1 MEAAAT
7 TRPAQ
12 LLEIVADL
20 LQSSAAEHK
29 EKENV
34 TAWLAQLPLLSSLL
48 DESKA
53 LAVEAMPEKVWRQWL
68 QQLFQLMAHK
78 SPIFRYIS
86 LRFFSMT
93 LQEVVSLER
102 LSEILSSKGEMLLT
116 LLPQLLTQADR
127 GRPVPGLRGAAATT
141 LGRLVFKVCSFPQL
155 RHDHLQSLAKA
166 VKALLRPFKSYPPNN
181 AETAEI
187 LQALCLCLRSMT
199 TSLRSQLQNIEACCL
214 PLLSSEHP
222 PTRKVVTSTSSR
234 VMTLAMYLSLVLQTQ
249 LAATCLTLKTVCGEA
264 EEWRQTVGRVLLS
277 VHTLLDVT
285 LEPDT
290 VKIPQDGPLVYLAYS
305 FSPRAN
311 FPMDF
316 ARLSRY
322 ECLFD
327 GLLQCLQQC
336 LEGHNTA
343 HFPVRA
349 VPIEAIFHLLCR
361 IFALDT
367 TSLSDGYDTTDCL
380 LTQAELRSVLPFLH
394 RHAYKLLSALLR
406 CAHRQLLPLSAT
418 IGNLLLQSLQQT
430 TQGPLTSVRPVVHHS
445 IAQCFTILGS
455 GLCPHFAAEILGKLL
470 AELKTCFL
478 QCQVDETTT
487 TLTAQ
492 RSKAS
497 KKQAVH
503 TTPVAAQP
511 LGQMQYCGADASDA
525 SMRSLQPLT
534 EAIYAIVSQGGSLLP
549 HSLRQQLDAV
559 VVSLLSLCNKK
570 ERLRHRPTAK
580 QDLSF
585 FASTAYYH
593 ALASSPRTR
602 ATLYQLL
609 FASVLSPVSGL
620 PTVFPYALDLFTAGS
635 RDPSPRVS
643 ALCGQFLR
651 ICEVHI
657 HPRVPPSLMPPPIPA
672 SSTLSNLI
680 ANMTNAATTPV
691 PSSQHSRQPPTIL
704 TQQQQSSDQFADLLG
719 GTPPAMSTS
728 ESHTSSATTA
738 VTTITFLNTSSQAS
752 PKVPIIERETSLSST
767 TVGSI
772 TLPVQ
777 QEEEEREEEP
787 SHGME
792 LESTE
797 AAPKVAVPKTTVTNS
812 STSTA
817 NTAKSPQPQ
826 PQGHL
831 LEEAEEDEEELP
843 EIVDDDPDSGSGE
856 EEEEEGY

>member
-1 MEAAAT
+1 MEAAAAT

-12 LLEIVADL
+12 LLDIVADL

-93 LQEVVSLER
+93 LQEVVSLEP

-222 PTRKVVTSTSSR
+222 PTRK
-234 VMTLAMYLSLVLQTQ
+234 

-264 EEWRQTVGRVLLS
+264 EEWRQTVGRILLS

-290 VKIPQDGPLVYLAYS
+290 EKFPQDGPLVYLAYS

-394 RHAYKLLSALLR
+394 RHAYQLLSALLR

-430 TQGPLTSVRPVVHHS
+430 AQGPLTSVRPVVHHS

-497 KKQAVH
+497 RKQAVH

-635 RDPSPRVS
+635 HDPSPRVA

-704 TQQQQSSDQFADLLG
+704 TTQQQQSSDKVTDLLG
-719 GTPPAMSTS
+719 GTPPAVSTS
-728 ESHTSSATTA
+728 ESYTSTATTA
-738 VTTITFLNTSSQAS
+738 ITTTITFNNASSQPS
-752 PKVPIIERETSLSST
+752 HSKVPIIGRESSLPST

-777 QEEEEREEEP
+777 QEEEEEEEEREEP

-792 LESTE
+792 LESAE

-817 NTAKSPQPQ
+817 NTAKSQQPQ

-856 EEEEEGY
+856 EEEEEDY